1 MKYIVLEFSF
11 MEAPDYTVFLERD
24 HYLVSASKLL
34 KDQNYYGTRG

>member
-11 MEAPDYTVFLERD
+11 MEAPDYTVFLEN